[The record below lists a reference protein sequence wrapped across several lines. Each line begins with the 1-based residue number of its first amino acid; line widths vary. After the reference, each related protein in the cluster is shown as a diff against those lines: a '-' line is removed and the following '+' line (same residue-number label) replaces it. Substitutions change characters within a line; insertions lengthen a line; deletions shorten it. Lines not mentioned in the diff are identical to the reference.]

1 MVFIMAKKRI
11 KKKLEKKKKISLLLS
26 DSSVSKKETKR
37 LKGRELDVVYKQVNQ
52 RVKNRERA
60 RAISAEAKKWGL
72 SPTKFNSW
80 KKLNPEIERIKK
92 EIVREEKR
100 EEQRRKRAE
109 RNKGKALYVFWT
121 DTQGHSLEEWDRQR
135 DQVEHIY
142 SVHGE
147 EGLRNHIKSTMH
159 DRLGIPTGACD
170 APQIVD
176 DKSQIELTNYYY
188 ADGWR
193 EVYSGKCRYWLPILK
208 LIATMM
214 TALYKPEDKLQFVLD
229 LAAEV
234 DYFNNEFAERIHG
247 LIY

>member
-1 MVFIMAKKRI
+1 MAKKRI

-80 KKLNPEIERIKK
+80 KKLLPEIERIKK
-92 EIVREEKR
+92 EIVKEEKR

-109 RNKGKALYVFWT
+109 RNKGKTLYVFWT

-142 SVHGE
+142 NVHGE
-147 EGLRNHIKSTMH
+147 EGLRSHIKNTMH
-159 DRLGIPTGACD
+159 DRLGIPTGACND
-170 APQIVD
+170 PQIVD
-176 DKSQIELTNYYY
+176 DKSQIELIDYYY
-188 ADGWR
+188 SDGWR

-229 LAAEV
+229 LSAEV
-234 DYFNNEFAERIHG
+234 DYFSNEFAERIHG

>member
-1 MVFIMAKKRI
+1 MASKRI
-11 KKKLEKKKKISLLLS
+11 RKKKKKKKKRSLISIELGI
-26 DSSVSKKETKR
+26 SKKEARR
-37 LKGRELDVVYKQVNQ
+37 LKGEKLNKVYKKEAQK
-52 RVKNRERA
+52 RKNRERA
-60 RAISAEAKKWGL
+60 REISAEAKRWGL
-72 SPTKFNSW
+72 SPSKFNSW
-80 KKLNPEIERIKK
+80 KKLLPEIDRIKR
-92 EIVREEKR
+92 EIAKEEKR

-109 RNKGKALYVFWT
+109 RNKGKLLYVFWT

-142 SVHGE
+142 NNHGE
-147 EGLRNHIKSTMH
+147 EGLRNHIKQTVH

-193 EVYSGKCRYWLPILK
+193 EVYSGKCKYWLPILK

-214 TALYKPEDKLQFVLD
+214 TALYKPEDKLQFIFD

-234 DYFNNEFAERIHG
+234 AYFNESYAEKILG
-247 LIY
+247 IVS